1 MEMEKKH
8 PGWSTGQKGTG
19 IWAGSGTN
27 GYTEK
32 QQDRM
37 QDRATDHNNDNE
49 RERHRL

>member
-8 PGWSTGQKGTG
+8 PGWSTGQKGIG